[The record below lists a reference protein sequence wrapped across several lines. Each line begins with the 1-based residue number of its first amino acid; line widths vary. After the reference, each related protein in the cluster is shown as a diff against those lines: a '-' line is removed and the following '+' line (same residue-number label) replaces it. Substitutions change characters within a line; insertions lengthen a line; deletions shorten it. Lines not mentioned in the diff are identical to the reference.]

1 MQKFAGSN
9 YDHERDAPR
18 LTTQHGRIFNVM
30 KDAIPRTLKEI
41 AALTGD
47 PESSI
52 SAQLRHMK
60 KERFGGHAIEK
71 GYLGN
76 GLYTYKLIVRVA
88 DGEQQQFTF

>member
-9 YDHERDAPR
+9 YEHERDAPR
-18 LTTQHGRIFNVM
+18 LTTQHDRIFNVM

-52 SAQLRHMK
+52 SAQLRHMRK
-60 KERFGGHAIEK
+60 PRFGGHTVVKEHV
-71 GYLGN
+71 GS
-76 GLYTYKLIVRVA
+76 GLYTYRLIQRMPDKQLVM
-88 DGEQQQFTF
+88 EL

>member
-9 YDHERDAPR
+9 YEHERDAPR
-18 LTTQHGRIFNVM
+18 LTTQHDRIFNVM
-30 KDAIPRTLKEI
+30 KDAIPRPLKEI

-71 GYLGN
+71 
-76 GLYTYKLIVRVA
+76 
-88 DGEQQQFTF
+88 

>member
-1 MQKFAGSN
+1 M
-9 YDHERDAPR
+9 
-18 LTTQHGRIFNVM
+18 
-30 KDAIPRTLKEI
+30 
-41 AALTGD
+41 TGD

-76 GLYTYKLIVRVA
+76 GLYTYRLIVRVI